1 MCCVSN
7 HSIFLLV
14 PPPDSLAL
22 NRFKEFLESN
32 LLYGMYGDAL
42 ASGNLDFATSEQPKS
57 FAKLQSFLQ
66 APVHISRVDAFTL
79 VQLAL
84 GSAVCRYVRSLLD
97 MGLDSNLYAAL

>member
-1 MCCVSN
+1 MGC
-7 HSIFLLV
+7 I
-14 PPPDSLAL
+14 
-22 NRFKEFLESN
+22 
-32 LLYGMYGDAL
+32 YGDAL

-84 GSAVCRYVRSLLD
+84 TSAVCRYVRSLRD